1 MSELYTNEP
10 PTSGKVIVETNYGNI
25 DIELFTLEAPKSCR
39 NFIQH
44 CLNKYYNGC
53 IFFKIFKN
61 FIIQTGDPT
70 NTGNGGESIYSED
83 FRDELHSRLK
93 FNHRGIVAMANKN
106 KPNSNGSQFFITLD
120 KCPEMD
126 KIYTIFGKVT
136 GPTYFNAVTIS
147 NLSANEYG
155 FPSMKDEE
163 KPKIT
168 NTEVVINPFKDL
180 KAAADLKND
189 VNNGNSWKK
198 TKKKK
203 KPKNLKIKYSPNKMF
218 IQDSEDEVENK
229 DNEKIK
235 EKDGKNIDEDIKEE
249 KEEKNE
255 IKEEENNEEAKLND
269 NNNKEIKESKEQLE
283 ENENK
288 ENIELKNKEKIEDN
302 NRKDEVELNG
312 EIKEK
317 KYEEN
322 NIELKI
328 NKETENNE
336 GKDEDN
342 KNEEENKDIEVKEE
356 NENNEDKDVYGK
368 EENEDIED
376 KDADENDG
384 EKNNEENENS
394 DESESKS
401 LSSDDHEVKNA
412 KESLVDEEENIRKN
426 KRKNIEDYKREINL
440 LRKKVK
446 KEKEEIYN
454 DEEFRKKIEEE
465 KVNKMNILQKFKYD
479 YVKANQVN
487 KLSSDERAN
496 KLKMFKSFIEGGD
509 SERWYKTKL
518 KFQTD
523 SQKAFT
529 LDMINKELEKN
540 GNGNADDNI

>member
-1 MSELYTNEP
+1 MSELYTSEP

-93 FNHRGIVAMANKN
+93 FSHRGIVAMANKN

-136 GPTYFNAVTIS
+136 GPTYFNAETIS
-147 NLSANEYG
+147 NLSTNEYG

-180 KAAADLKND
+180 KPTDDLKND
-189 VNNGNSWKK
+189 VNNGNSGKK
-198 TKKKK
+198 NKRKK

-218 IQDSEDEVENK
+218 IQDIEDEVENK

-255 IKEEENNEEAKLND
+255 IKEEENNEEVKLND
-269 NNNKEIKESKEQLE
+269 NNNKEIKESKEQFE

-302 NRKDEVELNG
+302 KKLDDVEQNG

-317 KYEEN
+317 NDEEN
-322 NIELKI
+322 NNNFKT

-336 GKDEDN
+336 EKDEDN

-356 NENNEDKDVYGK
+356 NENNEDKDVDDK

-376 KDADENDG
+376 KDADEKDG
-384 EKNNEENENS
+384 EENNEENENS

-412 KESLVDEEENIRKN
+412 KESLIEEEENIRMN
-426 KRKNIEDYKREINL
+426 KRKNIEDYKKEINL

-446 KEKEEIYN
+446 KEKEEVYN
-454 DEEFRKKIEEE
+454 DEELRKKIEEE